1 MKITDVRTVLLTGP
15 SGNDPYLQP
24 LRRKRSAAFIEI
36 ATDTELVGIGETYAG
51 YHAPELV
58 PEIVEFFKPILV
70 GLTER
75 EVEPRLLW
83 QRMYRCG
90 NFWARSGVGVN
101 ILAGIEA
108 ALWDLKGKMTGLP
121 VHALLGGRLHDRL
134 PGYATGCVSHYPWA
148 DLLDKFTLYREAGFK
163 GAKVATGWYSMKT
176 GETFAETS
184 VQAWVDM
191 ECAKL
196 EAIRNHV
203 GKDFMVCID
212 GHMSNVEEE
221 GAVTWDVG
229 IARGVLQALEAY
241 DLFFFE
247 EPLHYNDI
255 DGYAELCRATSV
267 PVAGGEG
274 LYTREEFKAYADAR
288 AFDIA
293 QPDASYIGIG
303 AFLDVAALF
312 AAGKKRVATHAW
324 SSGAG
329 VMANIH
335 AAFAVPNLAVLELP
349 PLAGPLHTEVYA
361 DGYRFVE
368 GTILPPEAPG
378 LGVRLTEDLKNR
390 YPFERGS
397 GEWNT
402 VPGKPAPV

>member
-1 MKITDVRTVLLTGP
+1 M
-15 SGNDPYLQP
+15 
-24 LRRKRSAAFIEI
+24 
-36 ATDTELVGIGETYAG
+36 
-51 YHAPELV
+51 

-70 GLTER
+70 GLPE
-75 EVEPRLLW
+75 EELEPRLLW
-83 QRMYRCG
+83 RRMYHCG
-90 NFWARSGVGVN
+90 NFWARVGLGVN
-101 ILAGIEA
+101 VLAGIEA
-108 ALWDLKGKMTGLP
+108 ALWDLKGKMTSLP
-121 VHALLGGRLHDRL
+121 VYELLGGRLHDRL
-134 PGYATGCVSHYPWA
+134 PGYATGSASHHPWT
-148 DLLDKFTLYREAGFK
+148 DLLDKFTLYLEAGFI
-163 GAKVATGWYSMKT
+163 GAKVATGWYNMKT
-176 GETFAETS
+176 GETFASTS
-184 VQAWVDM
+184 TQAWVEM

-196 EAIRNHV
+196 RAIRGHV
-203 GKDFMVCID
+203 GKDFIVCLD